1 MRSSIRRLLVT
12 GLVAGAVLVGGCL
25 PEQLIDAGNP
35 LAAFVVVLSYSKAKS
50 SPAKAPKPIKGHLD
64 VALTGSIGGL
74 TGDYTIGF
82 GTYGQFTGTGKI
94 GHDRRSATVTAVDSQ
109 ALRDMVH
116 GIVLDATA
124 VDLTVTQASAKVTGR
139 QTTGGV
145 KKSWNGTIKFQGTV
159 NSGGI
164 VGRTVKGTLKSKGHL

>member
-1 MRSSIRRLLVT
+1 MRSSIRRLAVT
-12 GLVAGAVLVGGCL
+12 GLVASAVLIGGCL
-25 PEQLIDAGNP
+25 PYDLINSGNP
-35 LAAFVVVLSYSKAKS
+35 LGAFVVYLSYYKAKS

-74 TGDYTIGF
+74 TGDYSLGF
-82 GTYGQFTGTGKI
+82 GSYGQFTGTGKI
-94 GHDRRSATVTAVDSQ
+94 GRDHRSATVSAADSQ
-109 ALRDMVH
+109 ELRDLVH
-116 GIVLDATA
+116 GIVLDSTA

-145 KKSWNGTIKFQGTV
+145 KKSWKGTIKFQGTV
-159 NSGGI
+159 VSGGI